1 MRKVRRP
8 DRWYL
13 AGALLILLGV
23 SFLSYQDWSAFQ
35 RSAPEVEHS
44 RELLQQVEQ
53 TLSSIRDAESGQRG
67 FLLTGNSQYLDAYS
81 TAVAALPGELN
92 MLRASV
98 SDEPLLRTRVETLS
112 SLISEKLAELK
123 ETVALRQN
131 EGFQAALSVVET
143 NRGKNTMDDI
153 RKIGVEL
160 EDQVYAVLTRGI
172 RERQQQGSRTRLTT
186 ALGAGLL
193 FAFLLLATIDIG
205 RATEERDRLIVDLEA
220 ANGRTTASR
229 DLLHTTLSSIGDAV
243 IATDAAGNV
252 TFMNGVAENLTGW
265 TQDKAAGQPLAKV
278 LAIVSE
284 ETRQPVESPVD
295 KALREGAVVGM
306 ANHTLL
312 ISRDGA
318 ERPIDDSAAPIR
330 NPQGEIVGVVLVFR
344 DITGRKESEEQ
355 LRRLNQDL
363 RRTNQDLQQFSY
375 AASHDL
381 KEPLRTVTN
390 YLQLI
395 RARYS
400 GKLLDEEAG
409 QLFDVA
415 VSGAQRMHALVEALL
430 EYSRSGEVGDA
441 TLESVAAGK
450 VVSDVITSLQSA
462 ISETHAEVV
471 VGPLPV
477 VTANP
482 LYLTQVFENLIG
494 NALKYRSEQPP
505 RITVSAADGEQRV
518 GVFGGRQR
526 HRDSA
531 GISGADFRHLQ
542 TPAWRRISGHRDW
555 PGDVQENR
563 GPAWRDHLGGV
574 GGRPR
579 IALLVYAA
587 KNGGPR
593 VTGEVGQRCRIITV
607 RDDRLPAR

>member
-35 RSAPEVEHS
+35 GSAPEVKHN

-67 FLLTGNSQYLDAYS
+67 FLLTGNPQYLDAYNA
-81 TAVAALPGELN
+81 AVAALPGELN
-92 MLRASV
+92 MLRTSV
-98 SDEPLLRTRVETLS
+98 AGEPLLRTRVNTLS
-112 SLISEKLAELK
+112 GLISEKLGELK
-123 ETVALRQN
+123 DTVALRQN

-143 NRGKNTMDDI
+143 NRGKHTMDDI
-153 RKIGVEL
+153 RKIGVSLQDE
-160 EDQVYAVLTRGI
+160 VYAVLTRGI

-205 RATEERDRLIVDLEA
+205 RATGERNRLIVDLDA

-243 IATDAAGNV
+243 IATDAASNV

-265 TQDKAAGQPLAKV
+265 TQARAAGQPLGEV
-278 LAIVSE
+278 LAIVNE
-284 ETRQPVESPVD
+284 ETRQPVQSPVD

-306 ANHTLL
+306 ANHTVL
-312 ISRDGA
+312 ISRDGV

-330 NPQGEIVGVVLVFR
+330 DPQNKIIGVVLVFR
-344 DITGRKESEEQ
+344 DVTVRRESEEQ

-430 EYSRSGEVGDA
+430 EYSRTGEVGDA
-441 TLESVAAGK
+441 TLESVPAGK

-462 ISETHAEVV
+462 ISETQAEVV

-505 RITVSAADGEQRV
+505 RVTVSAADGERDW
-518 GVFGGRQR
+518 VFSVQDNGIGIPPEYQAQIFGIFKRLHGDEYPGTGIGLATCKKIVDRHGGTIWVESEGGRGARFSFTLPKTAARASQVK
-526 HRDSA
+526 SA
-531 GISGADFRHLQ
+531 SD
-542 TPAWRRISGHRDW
+542 
-555 PGDVQENR
+555 
-563 GPAWRDHLGGV
+563 
-574 GGRPR
+574 
-579 IALLVYAA
+579 AA
-587 KNGGPR
+587 
-593 VTGEVGQRCRIITV
+593 
-607 RDDRLPAR
+607 